1 MVKHIVCFKLK
12 DNSPAA
18 KEEAKRRLLSM
29 QGNVPVIKEIEVGTD
44 FLGSE
49 RSYDVILLVTL
60 ANRQAL
66 EAYQNDSY
74 HCAYVKPYMH
84 EKRSASVSVDYEF

>member
-66 EAYQNDSY
+66 EAYQNDPY
-74 HCAYVKPYMH
+74 HCACVKPYMH

>member
-18 KEEAKRRLLSM
+18 KEEAKERLLSM
-29 QGNVPVIKEIEVGTD
+29 RGKVPVMKDIEVGTD

-49 RSYDVILLVTL
+49 RSYDVLLQVTL
-60 ANRQAL
+60 ENRQAL
-66 EAYQNDSY
+66 EEYQNDPY
-74 HCAYVKPYMH
+74 HCSYVKPYMH
-84 EKRSASVSVDYEF
+84 EKRSGSVSVDYEV